1 MSTSATPQTPPTGT
15 DKADPDTL
23 ALRASPRPVTRLNRR
38 MLAVFAG
45 ALGIVILGATLW
57 SLQPHKRE
65 RNPATELYN
74 VDRVSRAD
82 SLDQLPKDYAKVVP
96 MAKPV
101 VPTLGE
107 PLPGDLGPAIVHAQ
121 NHGNTGAYTPAQ
133 PGRIAQPGDAEDAAR
148 SSVFFRSSSATKAAP
163 ATTAAAIQPEPT
175 SGNQAFNPMA
185 SVSAQPTDPTA
196 VQNRQAQKEAFLTN
210 GRDTATRNPASLQL
224 PTSPY
229 QVMAGTIIPA
239 ALVTGI
245 NSDLPGQVIANVT
258 EAVYDTATGR
268 FLLIPQGSRL
278 IGRYDSQVSFGQRR
292 VLLVWTR
299 LILPDTSSIS
309 LDRLPGIDPAG
320 YAGLEDGVD
329 WHWDRILAGAALST
343 LLGVGAEL
351 AAPNNSGSTG
361 SVTVAVRQSAQDTV
375 NQVGQEITK
384 RNMSI
389 QPTLTIRPGFPVRV
403 MVNKDLVLRPY
414 QPLFFLKGGL

>member
-1 MSTSATPQTPPTGT
+1 MSTPATPQTPP
-15 DKADPDTL
+15 KADPDTL

-38 MLAVFAG
+38 MLAVLAG
-45 ALGIVILGATLW
+45 TLGAFVLGGTLW
-57 SLQPHKRE
+57 SLQSHKRE
-65 RNPATELYN
+65 RNAATELYN
-74 VDRVSRAD
+74 VDRVSRAE
-82 SLDQLPKDYAKVVP
+82 SLDQLPKDYSKVPVA
-96 MAKPV
+96 AKPV
-101 VPTLGE
+101 PVLGE
-107 PLPGDLGPAIVHAQ
+107 PLPGDLGPAIVAQ
-121 NHGNTGAYTPAQ
+121 RNAGAPAQ
-133 PGRIAQPGDAEDAAR
+133 AGRIAQPGDAEEAAH
-148 SSVFFRSSSATKAAP
+148 SGVFFRSGAMKAAP
-163 ATTAAAIQPEPT
+163 SPTASTAMPEVG
-175 SGNQAFNPMA
+175 SGNQPFNPMA
-185 SVSAQPTDPTA
+185 SAVASAQPTDPTA
-196 VQNRQAQKEAFLTN
+196 VQNRQEQKQAFLTN
-210 GRDTATRNPASLQL
+210 GGDTATRNPASLQL

-351 AAPNNSGSTG
+351 AAPDRTG
-361 SVTVAVRQSAQDTV
+361 SDSKIIIATRQSGQDTV

-384 RNMSI
+384 RNVSI
-389 QPTLTIRPGFPVRV
+389 QPTLTIRPGFPMRV
-403 MVNKDLVLRPY
+403 MVNKDLILRPY
-414 QPLFFLKGGL
+414 QPLFFQRGSSQ